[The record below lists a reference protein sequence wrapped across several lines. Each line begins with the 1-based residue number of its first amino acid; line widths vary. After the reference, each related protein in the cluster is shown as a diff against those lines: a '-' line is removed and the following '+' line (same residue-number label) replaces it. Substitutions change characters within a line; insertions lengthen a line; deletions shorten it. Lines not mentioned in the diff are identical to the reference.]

1 MTLCC
6 AAASSPLLAWST
18 TELLHTLSHQFCTA
32 KNVRSAEADAT
43 MAPGRRKKG
52 PQARP

>member
-1 MTLCC
+1 MAICC
-6 AAASSPLLAWST
+6 TAAYSPLLAWST

-32 KNVRSAEADAT
+32 KNMRSAEADAT
-43 MAPGRRKKG
+43 IAPGSRKRG